1 MDLFLEVV
9 RRTGMVAAVVGDGP
23 LLDWARRQAKRRKLK
38 INFTGFARDA
48 AEVASLINRSRV
60 LMMTSLNEGG
70 PRVVL
75 ESLACGVPVVATPVG
90 IVPDVLPPEC
100 IEEWNA
106 DDLAAKARNLIA
118 DAALYDR
125 VREAGLF
132 TVAKF
137 EKNAAIV
144 DYAAALKQLAK

>member
-1 MDLFLEVV
+1 
-9 RRTGMVAAVVGDGP
+9 VVGDGP
-23 LLDWARRQAKRRKLK
+23 LLQQARRRAKRQKLK
-38 INFTGFARDA
+38 INFTGFARDS
-48 AEVASLINRSRV
+48 AEVASMINRSRL

-106 DDLAAKARNLIA
+106 GDLAAKVSNLLS
-118 DAALYDR
+118 DHELYDR

-132 TVAKF
+132 TAAKF
-137 EKNAAIV
+137 ERHQSIA
-144 DYAAALKQLAK
+144 DYANAIKELAK